1 MLRSIQDYM
10 SPHGRYGYMSNC
22 LNRRLPRP
30 KRFTLIELLE
40 LEDVLGEI
48 TGESTATENASTYPA
63 AE

>member
-1 MLRSIQDYM
+1 M

-48 TGESTATENASTYPA
+48 TGESTATENAGTYPA